1 VIEISRHRS
10 PGPHSENYARQ
21 MARAAQK
28 NVGRMEWTPD
38 NFGSAMDTA
47 DLNVQAQCLID
58 PPGGAIDTWEAVV
71 AAMQVHSAVFESA
84 TGSGESVECRIGEK
98 VHALPVSGPCSAAN
112 AAQWVTAFWYA
123 IICREQERMT
133 RLCEVPIELLRESE
147 RLGGFEIDEYAYHW
161 VDALQRYWL
170 RRPGFVETLTEAIDL
185 SHPDVATVADPEA
198 LNKLLYQ
205 PINLFYRFVT
215 HNVDGFN
222 DALVDALE
230 AHKSYWTAD
239 EDRAK
244 STSGNVP
251 IGVLAVACLAYDGEI
266 PIRVRSDY
274 LPIKLLDRA
283 WVGEFPTV

>member
-1 VIEISRHRS
+1 MVDSVRDEIEYMEHS
-10 PGPHSENYARQ
+10 PI
-21 MARAAQK
+21 
-28 NVGRMEWTPD
+28 
-38 NFGSAMDTA
+38 NFGGAMNTVE
-47 DLNVQAQCLID
+47 LNFNAQCLLD
-58 PPGGAIDTWEAVV
+58 PPGGGIDTWEAAVW
-71 AAMQVHSAVFESA
+71 AMQVHSAVFESA
-84 TGSGESVECRIGEK
+84 TASGESVECRIGEK
-98 VHALPVSGPCSAAN
+98 VRRLPVSGPSSAAS
-112 AAQWVTAFWYA
+112 AAGWVSAFWYA
-123 IICREQERMT
+123 VICREQERMT

-147 RLGGFEIDEYAYHW
+147 RIGEFEIDEYAYHW

>member
-1 VIEISRHRS
+1 MIEVARHFS
-10 PGPHSENYARQ
+10 PDPDGADYAEF
-21 MARAAQK
+21 MTEVAKEDLGYLGESPEYFNDAL
-28 NVGRMEWTPD
+28 N
-38 NFGSAMDTA
+38 SA
-47 DLNVQAQCLID
+47 DLRVQAQCIID
-58 PPGGAIDTWEAVV
+58 PVGGSFETWDAVV
-71 AAMQVHSAVFESA
+71 AAMQVHSAVFASA
-84 TGSGESVECRIGEK
+84 TASGESVECRIGEK
-98 VHALPVSGPCSAAN
+98 MHRIPAVGPFSVSN
-112 AAQWVTAFWYA
+112 AARWVSAFWYA
-123 IICREQERMT
+123 VICREQERMT

-170 RRPGFVETLTEAIDL
+170 RRPGFVEALTETVEL
-185 SHPDVATVADPEA
+185 SHPDVATIADPEA

-205 PINLFYRFVT
+205 PINLFYRFVK
-215 HNVDGFN
+215 HDVDGFN

-239 EDRAK
+239 EDRADK
-244 STSGNVP
+244 ASGTVP